1 MTAHR
6 YLLDTNILTD
16 LIKNPGGRIKEH
28 IAETGETSI
37 CTSIIV
43 ACELRF
49 GARKRNAPMLT
60 ARIESLLQT
69 IDVLPFD
76 IDADRAYAEIRALLE
91 EAGQPVGANDMLIAA
106 HAVMENCILVT
117 NNESE
122 FARVAGLAV
131 ENWLDR

>member
-76 IDADRAYAEIRALLE
+76 VDADRAYAEIRALLE